1 MFESEFR
8 GPGLVSQN
16 DYGDK
21 ANFICFFFFF
31 NIKNDNTYEIFKY
44 KNLKYL

>member
-1 MFESEFR
+1 VFESEFR

-21 ANFICFFFFF
+21 VNFICFFFLILRMIIPMKFL
-31 NIKNDNTYEIFKY
+31 NI